1 MSSNRR
7 VAVSQIVCSGWSCQG
22 GSEFRTP
29 RGTSRWRWS
38 SLLEAQIRIVIS
50 SRYLYVQ
57 RTLGVLQAPKGGLLR
72 KRVALPPAAC
82 YSCTQLHLPDSLFNI
97 CIRYKMY
104 CLQYPSSHIK
114 CCLLF
119 QVVVS
124 HRVTFPLLSWRL
136 IFEPQPTWVPWIYIL
151 SGLMSHL
158 LAFVQ
163 VGKQPLPTVLYCSL
177 PAWYHQWDG
186 TESCKKGE
194 GLVPYISLPIG
205 GKYQENLSAP
215 GAAQ

>member
-57 RTLGVLQAPKGGLLR
+57 RTLRVLQAPKGGLLR

-136 IFEPQPTWVPWIYIL
+136 IDL
-151 SGLMSHL
+151 L
-158 LAFVQ
+158 LAILHVAYEEVSCVSALAVSQ
-163 VGKQPLPTVLYCSL
+163 CVLSKCSL
-177 PAWYHQWDG
+177 VVKNRQFGLPRG
-186 TESCKKGE
+186 LTSTPISSGSLLSSCS
-194 GLVPYISLPIG
+194 IS
-205 GKYQENLSAP
+205 
-215 GAAQ
+215 